1 MSSVSFTQVQL
12 PFVRPTKSPVYGPS
26 YDSQMTSAHT
36 HLSLYSRYGKRA
48 LDITLSLLGLLVLA
62 PFLMLIGLCIKCTS
76 RGPILFRQVRVGQ
89 NARLFE
95 ILKFRSMIADAE
107 TKGLGITA
115 VDDCRITPF
124 GCMLREYKIDELPQ
138 LYNVLKGDMS
148 LVGPRPELPMY
159 VEQYSPEER
168 NVLSVRP
175 GLTDPA
181 SLFYCDEGRLLAE
194 SPDPE
199 HLYRHNILP
208 HKLLLNLKYI
218 ESVSLKH
225 DTILVLSTVW
235 HLLPRSLSKNKHHAS
250 A

>member
-1 MSSVSFTQVQL
+1 
-12 PFVRPTKSPVYGPS
+12 
-26 YDSQMTSAHT
+26 MTSAHT
-36 HLSLYSRYGKRA
+36 HLSLYSRYGKRV
-48 LDITLSLLGLLVLA
+48 LDIALSLFALLVLA
-62 PFLMLIGLCIKCTS
+62 PFLILIGLCIKCTS
-76 RGPILFRQVRVGQ
+76 RGPILFRQVRVGKDG
-89 NARLFE
+89 RLFD
-95 ILKFRSMIADAE
+95 IFKFRSMIEDAE
-107 TKGLGITA
+107 TKGLGITPI
-115 VDDCRITPF
+115 DDQRITTI
-124 GCMLREYKIDELPQ
+124 GHMLREYKIDELPQ

-159 VEQYSPEER
+159 VEQYVPEER
-168 NVLSVRP
+168 KVLSVRP

-208 HKLLLNLKYI
+208 HKLRLNLTYI
-218 ESVSLKH
+218 ESVSLKY

-235 HLLPRSLSKNKHHAS
+235 HLLPWSPSRTKHHAS